1 MPKDLTKWVL
11 KPQIPIITNA
21 IDTPLAQDEELI
33 SLEILQRLIA
43 GQSKIKVWREYRGL
57 TQSDLSKRVG
67 IAQSM
72 ISQLESGKC
81 VGTLA
86 LFNAL
91 VKALN
96 LEQNDLF

>member
-1 MPKDLTKWVL
+1 MSKDLTKWVL
-11 KPQIPIITNA
+11 KPKIPILTKA

-33 SLEILQRLIA
+33 SFDILQRLIA

-67 IAQSM
+67 ISQSM

-81 VGTLA
+81 VGSLN
-86 LFNAL
+86 LFNEL

-96 LEQNDLF
+96 LEQKDLF